1 MSKEPLPTHDGEP
14 LFKTRLKELLD
25 EKGMKQADLC
35 RATGFESGKI
45 SQYITGKSTPNIDT
59 AKIIARTLGVTLDE
73 LVGWKPSQKTETPKQ
88 KIECTADEIEIIR
101 KFRGIDK
108 RGQRTVMRLLNAEY
122 EDAIAGTNDQ
132 PPDSG

>member
-1 MSKEPLPTHDGEP
+1 MSRYLAPAHDDEP
-14 LFKTRLKELLD
+14 LFKTRLKELLI

-45 SQYITGKSTPNIDT
+45 SQYITGKTTPSIDT

-73 LVGWKPSQKTETPKQ
+73 LVGWKPSPKTETPKQ
-88 KIECTADEIEIIR
+88 TIECTADEAEMLR
-101 KFRGIDK
+101 KFRIIDK

-122 EDAIAGTNDQ
+122 EDAIAELNDK